1 MSAEESSSP
10 VARPWWKSIGPGLV
24 TACVVIGPGS
34 ITTSTN
40 VGAADGYSKSWV
52 VVLAVVFMLAYM
64 QMAARLGVVTQTS
77 NGDLCRKHAG
87 NWLAILIGV
96 GIFFIAAAFQFG
108 NNLGVHAAISTYA
121 KGDYWI
127 LLFNGLALAFV
138 FGFKNLYATLEKVMS
153 VFVGLMLLAFFV
165 NVFFAK
171 PNVGELA
178 SGFIPTGIT
187 ELGLP
192 LVGLI
197 GTTFVIAAAYYQ
209 SYLARFKGWQVEDL
223 KAGAIDARVSAIIM
237 ALITL
242 MLMTTAAAVLR
253 GEKLG
258 GVSDI
263 ANALKPLFGE
273 EGRIIFCVGLFCA
286 AFSSFIV
293 NSMIGGFIL
302 ADGLNMGST
311 PQDKAPRLL
320 TGAVLVVGML
330 VALYV
335 IKTGTKP
342 MPAIVAAQAVT
353 VIAAPLMAVTLLWLC
368 NRQDIMGEHKNGP
381 VLNVIGGIGMLVL
394 VIAAYNTAANKVLP
408 ALTKKPKPAVEEV
421 APASPAPDTNAPAV
435 KPD

>member
-1 MSAEESSSP
+1 MSTEPEPAP
-10 VARPWWKSIGPGLV
+10 LNRPWWKAIGPGLV

-64 QMAARLGVVTQTS
+64 QMAARLGVVSQTS
-77 NGDLCRKHAG
+77 TGDLCRKHAG
-87 NWLAILIGV
+87 SWLAVLIGV

-108 NNLGVHAAISTYA
+108 NNLGVHAAFNTYVS
-121 KGDYWI
+121 GDYWI

-138 FGFKNLYATLEKVMS
+138 FGFKNLYSVLEKVMS
-153 VFVGLMLLAFFV
+153 VFVSLMLLAFFV

-178 SGFIPTGIT
+178 AGFIPTGIT

-197 GTTFVIAAAYYQ
+197 GTTFVITAAYYQ
-209 SYLARFKGWQVEDL
+209 SYLARFKGWQVADL
-223 KAGAIDARVSAIIM
+223 KAGATDARVSAIIM

-253 GEKLG
+253 GKELG

-263 ANALKPLFGE
+263 ANALHPLFGE
-273 EGRIIFCVGLFCA
+273 KGRIIFCIGLFCA

-302 ADGLNMGST
+302 ADGLNLGST
-311 PQDKAPRLL
+311 PEDKAPRLL
-320 TGAVLVVGML
+320 TGAALLVGMG

-381 VLNVIGGIGMLVL
+381 ILNAIAGIGLLVL
-394 VIAAYNTAANKVLP
+394 VIAAYNTAVNKVLP
-408 ALTKKPKPAVEEV
+408 KLRSQPVTVEQTETPPAT
-421 APASPAPDTNAPAV
+421 ATNAAPQDAA
-435 KPD
+435 KQ

>member
-1 MSAEESSSP
+1 MSEEASAPAS
-10 VARPWWKSIGPGLV
+10 RPWWKAIGPGLV

-64 QMAARLGVVTQTS
+64 QMAARLGVVSQTS

-87 NWLAILIGV
+87 QWLAILIGV

-108 NNLGVHAAISTYA
+108 NNLGVHAAINTYV

-127 LLFNGLALAFV
+127 ILFNALALAFV
-138 FGFKNLYATLEKVMS
+138 FGFKNLYGVLEKVMS
-153 VFVGLMLLAFFV
+153 VFVSFMLLAFFV

-171 PNVGELA
+171 PAVGELA
-178 SGFIPTGIT
+178 SGFIPSGIT

-209 SYLARFKGWQVEDL
+209 SYLARFKGWQVQDL
-223 KAGAIDARVSAIIM
+223 KAGATDARVSAIIM

-253 GEKLG
+253 NKELG

-263 ANALKPLFGE
+263 ANALQPLFGE
-273 EGRIIFCVGLFCA
+273 KGRIIFCVGLFCA

-302 ADGLNMGST
+302 ADGLKLGST
-311 PQDKAPRLL
+311 PDDKAPRIL
-320 TGAVLVVGML
+320 TGAVLLVGMG

-353 VIAAPLMAVTLLWLC
+353 VIAAPLMAITLLWLC
-368 NRQDIMGEHKNGP
+368 NRKDIMGEHKNGA
-381 VLNVIGGIGMLVL
+381 LMNIIAGLGLLVL
-394 VIAAYNTAANKVLP
+394 VIAAYNTAVNKVLP
-408 ALTKKPKPAVEEV
+408 KLRSQPAAVEQP
-421 APASPAPDTNAPAV
+421 APAATNAPPAAIP
-435 KPD
+435 KQ